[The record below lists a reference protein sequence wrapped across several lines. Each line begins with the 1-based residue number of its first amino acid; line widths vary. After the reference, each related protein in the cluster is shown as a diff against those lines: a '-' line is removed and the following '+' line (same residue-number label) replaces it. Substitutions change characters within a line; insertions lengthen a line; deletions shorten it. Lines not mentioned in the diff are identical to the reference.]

1 MHTCPQGVTKRC
13 NYICLYLGQV
23 LWYNEEAEKTDSL
36 IMKKMSQNELNVS
49 LYLSKINKW
58 KRTILLWINKNDK
71 HTFEKENEKDN
82 IPFIDDLFV
91 I

>member
-36 IMKKMSQNELNVS
+36 IMKKMSQNELNVT
-49 LYLSKINKW
+49 LSFKNKQM
-58 KRTILLWINKNDK
+58 KKNN
-71 HTFEKENEKDN
+71 TALN
-82 IPFIDDLFV
+82 
-91 I
+91 